1 MELYLVL
8 ELRMSIK
15 KITIHPLKPRTCR
28 VLEDEA
34 LARASANQK
43 MTYVEC
49 DVCGGRVEVWN
60 DEDTSVCLDCGAE
73 WRRT

>member
-1 MELYLVL
+1 MD
-8 ELRMSIK
+8 
-15 KITIHPLKPRTCR
+15 HPLKPRTCR

-34 LARASANQK
+34 RSRASAHQQ

-60 DEDTSVCLDCGAE
+60 DEDASVCLDCGAE